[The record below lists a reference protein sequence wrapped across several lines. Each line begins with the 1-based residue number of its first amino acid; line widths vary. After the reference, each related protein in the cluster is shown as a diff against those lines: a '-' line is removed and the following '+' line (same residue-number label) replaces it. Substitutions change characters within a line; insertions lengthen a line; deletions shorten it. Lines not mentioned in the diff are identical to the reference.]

1 MDAARSIL
9 PKRCGSMTQSLKRR
23 AADFLRWHTVQPLE
37 NPARELLFQGIV
49 QRDLAR
55 LGVVDDFYPI
65 GGAASHALL
74 YLLIRLL
81 RENAVATIVELGS
94 GESTRLIDRVKAP
107 GTRHVCYEND
117 AGWFERTAPRLRAC
131 DYRLRP
137 LERFRLDGA
146 EYDWYGDV
154 EPEPF
159 DVLLVDGPLG
169 TASLSRIGCWTLID
183 ANPGRDYAIIID
195 DSTRPGEQATIER
208 VLEGLRHKGHAPILH
223 RIESGNVP
231 AIICSGR
238 FEHVRFY

>member
-1 MDAARSIL
+1 MARAAMR
-9 PKRCGSMTQSLKRR
+9 RSLKRR
-23 AADFLRWHTVQPLE
+23 AADFLRWHAVQPLA

-65 GGAASHALL
+65 GGAASYALL
-74 YLLIRLL
+74 YLVIRLL
-81 RENAVATIVELGS
+81 RENDVATIVELGS
-94 GESTRLIDRVKAP
+94 GESTRLVDRVKMP
-107 GTRHVCYEND
+107 GTRHVCYEDD
-117 AGWFERTAPRLRAC
+117 AGWYARTAKRLASC

-137 LERFRLDGA
+137 LAPVRSDGI
-146 EYDWYGDV
+146 ECRWYGDV

-169 TASLSRIGCWTLID
+169 TPELSRFGCWNLID
-183 ANPGRDYAIIID
+183 ANPGRDYAIIVD
-195 DSTRPGEQATIER
+195 DSTRPGEQQTIAR
-208 VLEGLRHKGHAPILH
+208 ILTGLARKGHAPVVH

-231 AIICSGR
+231 TIICSGR